1 RHGHARR
8 GLRPH
13 RRDCRKGNEP
23 ETRKPDGKRRLTE
36 VKNYR
41 RQAALLAA
49 PLFRMIIRKS
59 KSEVEKMRAAG
70 QIVARVLK
78 QLSTMVVPGITTR
91 DLDSEAERMIRDA
104 GAYPTFKGYHGYPA
118 SICASINDEVVH
130 GIPSKRKL
138 REGDIIGIDCGATY
152 QGYVGDSAVTVP
164 VGSVSES
171 VKRLLETTRQSLFQA
186 IEKCQVGNRL
196 GDVCNAVQSY
206 VEPLGYSVVR
216 NYCGH
221 GIGRAMH
228 EEPQVPN
235 YGRAGTGPVLRE
247 GWVIAIE
254 PMINLGRHDVK
265 VLSDGWTVITM
276 DGQPSAHFEHTVAI
290 T

>member
-1 RHGHARR
+1 
-8 GLRPH
+8 
-13 RRDCRKGNEP
+13 
-23 ETRKPDGKRRLTE
+23 
-36 VKNYR
+36 
-41 RQAALLAA
+41 
-49 PLFRMIIRKS
+49 
-59 KSEVEKMRAAG
+59 MRAAG

-91 DLDSEAERMIRDA
+91 DLDSEAEQMIRDA

-152 QGYVGDSAVTVP
+152 QGYVGDSAITVA
-164 VGSVSES
+164 VGNVSDS
-171 VKRLLETTRQSLFQA
+171 VKRLMETTRQSLYKA

-196 GDVCNAVQSY
+196 GDVCNAVQSF

-235 YGRAGTGPVLRE
+235 YGRPGTGPVLRE
-247 GWVIAIE
+247 GWVLALE

-290 T
+290 TQEGPQILTLLDGGDQ